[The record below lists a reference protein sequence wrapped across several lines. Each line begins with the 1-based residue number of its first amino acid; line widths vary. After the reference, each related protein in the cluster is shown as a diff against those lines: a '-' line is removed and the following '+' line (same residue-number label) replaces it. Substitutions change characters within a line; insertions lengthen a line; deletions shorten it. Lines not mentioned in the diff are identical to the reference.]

1 MTKIKYTIERDII
14 TGDKRIEWSNILHLY
29 KYTPGCYSDM
39 PAEYY
44 KITGLSKPK
53 PPKQEWKIDLDFNM
67 KRSSACLHFRY
78 EGIKLA
84 QKDVVYFVSA
94 LPFLELTVVQKP
106 HQYKGKMK
114 EVDFYLSDDD
124 INKLKDKQLWK
135 IYIKHANGD
144 SPFDEEV
151 RQSSDDQYSITQFG
165 EIGLFQQYI
174 NLYSEALEECRYG
187 HIKSLAKDL
196 GMTYDNAKKLFC
208 PENQSS
214 DKEVKIKYDYCYV
227 YLMHDKRNGYHKI
240 GISKTPEYREKTLQ
254 SEQPNIEMICFK
266 RYPSR
271 KIAKAFESAL
281 HDAYAEQ
288 RVRGEWFNLSEIDIE
303 MLKESLS

>member
-1 MTKIKYTIERDII
+1 MRSALASIKESANISNRFLAIVGVIAVIISTII
-14 TGDKRIEWSNILHLY
+14 TFFVSKRITNPIRKLRVISEKMTH
-29 KYTPGCYSDM
+29 
-39 PAEYY
+39 
-44 KITGLSKPK
+44 
-53 PPKQEWKIDLDFNM
+53 LDFNV
-67 KRSSACLHFRY
+67 KWNSACLHFRY
-78 EGIKLA
+78 EGIKLV

-114 EVDFYLSDDD
+114 EVDFYLSEDD
-124 INKLKDKQLWK
+124 INKLKDKPLCK

-144 SPFDEEV
+144 SPFEEDVSQSCDDE
-151 RQSSDDQYSITQFG
+151 YSITKFG

-174 NLYSEALEECRYG
+174 NLYGKALDTCINGDIRDLTKHIARRMGIREDEAMQLLCQQ
-187 HIKSLAKDL
+187 
-196 GMTYDNAKKLFC
+196 NV
-208 PENQSS
+208 SS
-214 DKEVKIKYDYCYV
+214 SKEVKIKYDYCYV

-254 SEQPNIEMICFK
+254 SEQPNIEMVCFK

>member
-1 MTKIKYTIERDII
+1 
-14 TGDKRIEWSNILHLY
+14 
-29 KYTPGCYSDM
+29 
-39 PAEYY
+39 
-44 KITGLSKPK
+44 
-53 PPKQEWKIDLDFNM
+53 
-67 KRSSACLHFRY
+67 
-78 EGIKLA
+78 
-84 QKDVVYFVSA
+84 
-94 LPFLELTVVQKP
+94 
-106 HQYKGKMK
+106 
-114 EVDFYLSDDD
+114 
-124 INKLKDKQLWK
+124 
-135 IYIKHANGD
+135 
-144 SPFDEEV
+144 
-151 RQSSDDQYSITQFG
+151 
-165 EIGLFQQYI
+165 
-174 NLYSEALEECRYG
+174 
-187 HIKSLAKDL
+187 
-196 GMTYDNAKKLFC
+196 MTYDNAKKLFC